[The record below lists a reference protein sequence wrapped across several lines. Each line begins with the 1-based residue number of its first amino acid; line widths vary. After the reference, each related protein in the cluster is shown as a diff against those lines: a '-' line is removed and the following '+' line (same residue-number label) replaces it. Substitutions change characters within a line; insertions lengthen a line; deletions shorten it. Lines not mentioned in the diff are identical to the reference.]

1 MIREAAMKLRE
12 ALFGR
17 APDRSDELEAELA
30 RCEHAAVQRR
40 AAVSEARM
48 AMLRH
53 ACDRP
58 PAGHPRPNGYHGA
71 D

>member
-1 MIREAAMKLRE
+1 MIKETVMKLRE

-17 APDRSDELEAELA
+17 VPERSGELEIALA
-30 RCEHAAVQRR
+30 QCENAAVQRQ
-40 AAVSEARM
+40 AAVTEART

-53 ACDRP
+53 VCGRP
-58 PAGHPRPNGYHGA
+58 PVRPNGYHGA

>member
-17 APDRSDELEAELA
+17 TPARSDELETALA
-30 RCEHAAVQRR
+30 RCEDAAAQRHAAVT
-40 AAVSEARM
+40 EARIV
-48 AMLRH
+48 MLQH
-53 ACDRP
+53 ACGRMPAVTDR
-58 PAGHPRPNGYHGA
+58 NGYHGA